1 MMYYD
6 VTCYQILSNESV
18 IIQYNEN
25 CKGKYDFND
34 LCYVY
39 HLTICY
45 THLQFSLRLAHTNHL
60 FMLKDTTILS
70 PKVYEK

>member
-25 CKGKYDFND
+25 CE
-34 LCYVY
+34 VY
-39 HLTICY
+39 IIAMICVMFTI
-45 THLQFSLRLAHTNHL
+45 
-60 FMLKDTTILS
+60 
-70 PKVYEK
+70 